1 MIPLGTIEELA
12 AECWPE
18 ARCAAITTPTRAA
31 VNSILLVTDA
41 KQAELAELR
50 RHVRARGHPELYVP
64 AAVKTMDELPL
75 LGTGKVDYR
84 TLEQQLRPA
93 DA

>member
-12 AECWPE
+12 TECWPE
-18 ARCAAITTPTRAA
+18 ARCAAITTPDARRGER
-31 VNSILLVTDA
+31 ILLITDA
-41 KQAELAELR
+41 RQAELAELR

-64 AAVKTMDELPL
+64 AAVKTVDELPL

-93 DA
+93 GA